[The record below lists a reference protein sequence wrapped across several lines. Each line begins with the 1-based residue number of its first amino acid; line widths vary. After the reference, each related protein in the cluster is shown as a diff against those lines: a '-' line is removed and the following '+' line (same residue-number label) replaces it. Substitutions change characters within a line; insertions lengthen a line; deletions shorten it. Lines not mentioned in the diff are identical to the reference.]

1 MEKIFKGLGSVTG
14 RFYNTHQEWQN
25 APNWV
30 KEHYKLEEQQHCGDI
45 KSISSGVLQGALNAV
60 SEYAKQYPVDA
71 TQMGIKIAQA
81 TGITPEHGLAFASG
95 FLGAAH
101 FDKSE
106 RKT

>member
-1 MEKIFKGLGSVTG
+1 MSNWNKS
-14 RFYNTHQEWQN
+14 YNTYSKCNFIEN
-25 APNWV
+25 VSSFLPNLYS
-30 KEHYKLEEQQHCGDI
+30 E
-45 KSISSGVLQGALNAV
+45 SISSGVLQGALNAV

-101 FDKSE
+101 FEKSE